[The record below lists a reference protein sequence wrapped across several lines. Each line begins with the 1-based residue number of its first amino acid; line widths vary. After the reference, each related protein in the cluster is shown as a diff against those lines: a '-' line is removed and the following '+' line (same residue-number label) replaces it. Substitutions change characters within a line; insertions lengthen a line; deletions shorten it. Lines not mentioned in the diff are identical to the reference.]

1 MTQEERMSV
10 VVADD
15 HVPTRTGVRAA
26 LEQGGFDVL
35 ADVGTA
41 QAAIDAAIE
50 HNPDVCLLDVRM
62 PGDGIAAAAEIKE
75 RSPNVRVVMLTVS
88 ADDENLFDALRAGAS
103 GYLLKD
109 TNPER
114 LPFALRGVLSGEA
127 AVPRLLVA
135 RLIEEF
141 RDRGRRE
148 RTLRHRQ
155 VELTPREAEVL
166 EFLRSDLP
174 TKEIAARL
182 RVSEITVRRH
192 VGTMLKKLGVSDRAA
207 AVRMIEEDEA

>member
-1 MTQEERMSV
+1 MTAPEKLSV
-10 VVADD
+10 VIADD

-26 LEQGGFDVL
+26 LERGGFEVL
-35 ADVGTA
+35 ADVGSA
-41 QAAIDAAIE
+41 PAAVEATIAHA
-50 HNPDVCLLDVRM
+50 PDVCLLDVRM

-75 RSPNVRVVMLTVS
+75 RCPAVRVVMLTVS
-88 ADDENLFDALRAGAS
+88 ADDEDLFDSLRAGAS

-109 TNPER
+109 TDPAR
-114 LPFALRGVLSGEA
+114 LAFALRGVLSGEA

-141 RDRGRRE
+141 RDRGRRQ

-155 VELTPREAEVL
+155 VELTPRESEVL
-166 EFLRSDLP
+166 ELLRGDLP

-182 RVSEITVRRH
+182 RVNEVTVRRH
-192 VGTMLKKLGVSDRAA
+192 IGTMLKKLGVSDRAS
-207 AVRMIEEDEA
+207 AVRLIEEDEA